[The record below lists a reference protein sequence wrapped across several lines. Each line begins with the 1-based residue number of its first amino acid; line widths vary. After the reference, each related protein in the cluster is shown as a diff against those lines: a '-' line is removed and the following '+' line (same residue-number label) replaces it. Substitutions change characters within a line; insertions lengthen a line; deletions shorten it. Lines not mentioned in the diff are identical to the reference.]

1 MMAEKARLFQDRR
14 AEELIISSPDPRV
27 HKRIGQ
33 GVRNFYKVIWD
44 RVREDAV
51 LPGTF
56 ANFSLNPAT
65 KQHVL
70 STGSKHLAEIS
81 PLTPCG
87 ALVFG

>member
-1 MMAEKARLFQDRR
+1 MMVEKLRLFKDHRT
-14 AEELIISSPDPRV
+14 EELITSSPDPRT
-27 HKRIGQ
+27 HKRIGR
-33 GVRNFYKVIWD
+33 GMRNFDYAIWD

-87 ALVFG
+87 ASVFG

>member
-1 MMAEKARLFQDRR
+1 MITEKVRLFQDRR
-14 AEELIISSPDPRV
+14 AEELIMSSPGPRA
-27 HKRIGQ
+27 HKRIDR
-33 GVRNFYKVIWD
+33 GVRNFDYASWD

-87 ALVFG
+87 ASVFG